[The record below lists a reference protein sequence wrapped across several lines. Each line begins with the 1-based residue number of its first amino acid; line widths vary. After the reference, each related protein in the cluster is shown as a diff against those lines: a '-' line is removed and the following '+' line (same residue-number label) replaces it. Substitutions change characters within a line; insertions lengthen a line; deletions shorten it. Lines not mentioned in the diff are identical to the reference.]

1 MFPGRRAPIL
11 PVIPTPENPM
21 KPLVAIAGATSK
33 QGRSVATTLLQ
44 RGQYRVRALTSVR
57 KSSPHRSPSA
67 MMPPGVPPFAGRT
80 APSS

>member
-1 MFPGRRAPIL
+1 
-11 PVIPTPENPM
+11 M

-44 RGQYRVRALTSVR
+44 RGQYRVRALTRNPAAPQAQALARLGAEVVAT
-57 KSSPHRSPSA
+57 PLA
-67 MMPPGVPPFAGRT
+67 VMMPPGAPPFAGRT